1 MMYLSS
7 LAKLWYTGNPL
18 WEISCNSWYSP
29 RLSGYF
35 SDAGPVLLS
44 LIVSGNTKIYLY
56 FFNCDI
62 ECNLPGTV
70 IFRVSSSSQPA
81 SFLTLHPVWGI
92 SSVVVLGERK
102 RYSSDDPIIHLMPTK
117 KVMIIDHVGLYF
129 ILTIKEQFVIWKE
142 KMFPDRR
149 QSWQFLVEAHSSG
162 MRVSSRST
170 APH

>member
-1 MMYLSS
+1 MLISGKNGSSDLSDS
-7 LAKLWYTGNPL
+7 L
-18 WEISCNSWYSP
+18 
-29 RLSGYF
+29 
-35 SDAGPVLLS
+35 
-44 LIVSGNTKIYLY
+44 
-56 FFNCDI
+56 
-62 ECNLPGTV
+62 TV
-70 IFRVSSSSQPA
+70 GVSSSSQPA

-92 SSVVVLGERK
+92 SSVVVLGERN
-102 RYSSDDPIIHLMPTK
+102 RYSSDESIIHLMPTK

-170 APH
+170 APHYNPLWQSVRVDW